1 MPILDRVRASLQLI
15 HYMLNSGCVQCASKH
30 YGRVLQCHLTVWQV
44 PTAATLWSGR
54 VWAFCWVDSQNS
66 GGVDVLA

>member
-1 MPILDRVRASLQLI
+1 MCGEWPWL
-15 HYMLNSGCVQCASKH
+15 
-30 YGRVLQCHLTVWQV
+30 
-44 PTAATLWSGR
+44 GR